1 MGLSTLTGR
10 VPATWTL
17 RARLVVILVAVVATV
32 SLIVGLVS
40 VLSLSGFLNRR
51 LDAQLTDVV
60 NRTNTYRPPDPGED
74 DYGRARS
81 GQGPSYSPCPG
92 TDSATL
98 SNLLGRGGL
107 FPPGQAAGTLRAAVA
122 GGQVVQA
129 AVLDRNGCPSLLTPE
144 QAAPLA
150 TLPADNHLRTV
161 DLGDLGDYRVIGW
174 QAPSGETSVNGLPA
188 ADVQQTVYQLALVIT
203 IVALI
208 ALAAA
213 AAAGAVII
221 RLALRPLRRVA
232 ATAGRVAELPLE
244 RGEVALAVR
253 VPEQDTDPRTE
264 VGQVGA
270 ALNRM
275 IGHVGRALVVR
286 QASEARVRR
295 FVSDA
300 SHELRTPLA
309 SIRGYA
315 ELTRRSG
322 ADVPPEVAFAV
333 ARVES
338 EAQRMTGLVEDLLLL
353 ARLDEGRPV
362 ERQPLDLSELVV
374 VTVSDARAAGPDHRW
389 HLDLPEQPVTVI
401 GDPARCHQV
410 VANLLAN
417 ARSHTPPGTT
427 VRVVLRARPAPG
439 PAGGGEAVLTVTDDG
454 PGIPPALL
462 PEVFERFARGDSSR
476 SRAAGS
482 TGLGLAIVA
491 AVVEAHHGR
500 IEVSSRPGR
509 TTFTVHLPLAV
520 PRAVEPADSGAVSPA
535 AVTLDLSAPSAA
547 PSAGPP
553 AGRSAAR
560 RGTPSTAPARQ

>member
-1 MGLSTLTGR
+1 MGLVALNGR
-10 VPATWTL
+10 GPAVWTL
-17 RARLVVILVAVVATV
+17 RARLVVILVAVVAAV

-60 NRTNTYRPPDPGED
+60 NRTNTYRPAD
-74 DYGRARS
+74 DDHGPPRS
-81 GQGPSYSPCPG
+81 GQDQAYSPCPG

-98 SNLLGRGGL
+98 SSLLGRDGL
-107 FPPGQAAGTLRAAVA
+107 FPPGQAAGTLRAAVEN
-122 GGQVVQA
+122 GQVIQA
-129 AVLDRNGCPSLLTPE
+129 AVLDRNGCPNLLGPE
-144 QAAPLA
+144 QAAALA
-150 TLPADNHLRTV
+150 TLPADNHVRTV

-174 QAPSGETSVNGLPA
+174 RAPGGETAVNGLPV
-188 ADVQQTVYQLALVIT
+188 ADVQQTVYRLGLVIT

-213 AAAGAVII
+213 AAAGAMII
-221 RLALRPLRRVA
+221 RLALRPLHRVA

-275 IGHVGRALVVR
+275 IGHVARALVAR

-295 FVSDA
+295 FVADA

-389 HLDLPEQPVTVI
+389 HLDLPEEPVVVI

-427 VRVVLRARPAPG
+427 VRVALRTQSAPG

-500 IEVSSRPGR
+500 IEVTSGPGC
-509 TTFTVHLPLAV
+509 TTFTVHLPLA
-520 PRAVEPADSGAVSPA
+520 APASPA
-535 AVTLDLSAPSAA
+535 AVTLDLTV

-553 AGRSAAR
+553 AA
-560 RGTPSTAPARQ
+560 PSTAPSRAPSAPPSAARPGAPSSAPARS